1 MKWLIQICNAER
13 LSVTKG
19 KVNWFSL
26 NFCTSDS
33 FGGMGNLLIVECKI
47 STERWI
53 EKGKSHQDRNFE
65 KKEKKKRRND
75 QNKKVCH
82 YVLSV

>member
-1 MKWLIQICNAER
+1 MAYIQICNAER

-33 FGGMGNLLIVECKI
+33 VGGLGNVLIVESAKQAQ
-47 STERWI
+47 RWI
-53 EKGKSHQDRNFE
+53 EKGKSHQERNFE
-65 KKEKKKRRND
+65 KKEKKKRRNY